1 MPYSMPLRSA
11 MMLTMLL
18 LLHGLLPSVEGTTSS
33 LCDSSCAD
41 EDSPVCGTNG
51 VTYRNFCFYMN
62 AACNNKTLSL
72 AVTDACPGYVAE
84 VTNRPRLAGTT
95 SSSSS
100 MYSCNNTCNK
110 DLSPV
115 CASDGQTY
123 TNPCEFNAARCHAD
137 GNLWVLDYK
146 PCSQIVTSRRTC
158 GGKRCTGSQQCMME
172 LESETKFCADT
183 CTGVTCTKDKVCA
196 LRRST
201 CDSKRCP
208 PQAVCS

>member
-1 MPYSMPLRSA
+1 

-33 LCDSSCAD
+33 LCDNSCAD

-123 TNPCEFNAARCHAD
+123 TNPYRHLTQDLRGQALHRLSAVYDGARI
-137 GNLWVLDYK
+137 GN
-146 PCSQIVTSRRTC
+146 QI
-158 GGKRCTGSQQCMME
+158 
-172 LESETKFCADT
+172 
-183 CTGVTCTKDKVCA
+183 
-196 LRRST
+196 LRRHVYGR
-201 CDSKRCP
+201 DMYQGQGVR
-208 PQAVCS
+208 AAALHVRL